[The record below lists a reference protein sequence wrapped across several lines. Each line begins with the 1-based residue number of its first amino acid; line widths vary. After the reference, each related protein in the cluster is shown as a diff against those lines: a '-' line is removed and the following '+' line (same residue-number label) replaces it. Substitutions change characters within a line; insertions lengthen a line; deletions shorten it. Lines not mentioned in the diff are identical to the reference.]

1 MFYEVKVF
9 DSRGQLKK
17 VVSSKWQPTI
27 VLWGKFCKVWWL
39 EFKGENTGW
48 KSKCSGVFM

>member
-17 VVSSKWQPTI
+17 VVSSI
-27 VLWGKFCKVWWL
+27 LWGKFCKVWWL